1 MKEERMRLLVTDGP
15 CVGQR
20 FEVSGDE
27 VWLGRAT
34 SCHVSLRDPEVSRHH
49 CLVKRVDGIWKV
61 WDIDSVNGTRLNG
74 KVLRSASAPIAVGD
88 RIAVGKTLLAVVALS
103 EPQPTEVRKPRWSG
117 IWDFRLKV
125 AALAALAA
133 SVALAAALAGN
144 GGGRRPQPQSDCLC
158 EIPNRPEER
167 QLIMLPTRAP
177 AARRNLCRQPVGDR
191 GKGTVQPSVAAP
203 TVNSPEPQPPA
214 ATSEV
219 AARREVAA
227 TSEVAETGVVAKREE
242 ALSAFVENAE
252 VVVANVARPLRG
264 MLVEGPPELVTLA
277 VRPGVEYSIPR
288 RLVRQITKL

>member
-15 CVGQR
+15 CRGQM
-20 FEVSGDE
+20 FEASGDE

-74 KVLRSASAPIAVGD
+74 RVLRSESAPIAVGD
-88 RIAVGKTLLAVVALS
+88 RIAVGKTLLVVEALS
-103 EPQPTEVRKPRWSG
+103 EPRPAEVREPRRNG

-125 AALAALAA
+125 ASLAALAA
-133 SVALAAALAGN
+133 SVALAAALAG
-144 GGGRRPQPQSDCLC
+144 GGRGRRPETQPDCIC
-158 EIPNRPEER
+158 DIPNRLQER
-167 QLIMLPTRAP
+167 CIRPSP
-177 AARRNLCRQPVGDR
+177 ASVPVVRRDLCRQPSGDQ
-191 GKGTVQPSVAAP
+191 GKEPVRPSAVAP
-203 TVNSPEPQPPA
+203 SVNSPEPRLQA
-214 ATSEV
+214 AADEV
-219 AARREVAA
+219 AGSA
-227 TSEVAETGVVAKREE
+227 VAKREE
-242 ALSAFVENAE
+242 PLPTFVENAE
-252 VVVANVARPLRG
+252 VVVANAARPLRG